1 MIESIP
7 NFIFSTHAVAQRCIR
22 ASPLAAALRRGR
34 RPASVRM
41 GVTRTSTP
49 E

>member
-7 NFIFSTHAVAQRCIR
+7 NFIFSTHAVAQRR
-22 ASPLAAALRRGR
+22 LRTSPLAAALRRGR

-41 GVTRTSTP
+41 G
-49 E
+49 